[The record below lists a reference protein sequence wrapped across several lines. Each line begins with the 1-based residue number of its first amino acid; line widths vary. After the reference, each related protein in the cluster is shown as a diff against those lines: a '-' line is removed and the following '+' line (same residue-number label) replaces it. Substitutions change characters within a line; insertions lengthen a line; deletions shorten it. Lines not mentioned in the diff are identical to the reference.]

1 MSGPVVFTNKARCRD
16 CYRCLRVCPVK
27 AIRLEN
33 GQAQVVPELCIACG
47 TCVRECPQHAKQYR
61 HDIEAVSRLLA
72 SGRPVAVSVAPSFA
86 ADLKDWECARLPAAL
101 RRLGFAYVGETAVG
115 AWHVARQSADLMEQT
130 TDTRFCTACP
140 AFVHYVS
147 AYRPEL
153 ARRLLPVASPMIAHA
168 RQIKATHPDWAVVFI
183 GPCIAKKHEAT
194 TSGEAVDYVLTFEEL
209 AQWLGEARIDFK
221 ALEESEFDDRAP
233 ALSGAFPLPGGLLE
247 TSGRDGRP
255 IAAESL
261 AVAGFTEIE
270 EALGELESS
279 QKPLLLEALFCQHGC
294 INGPGLANHL
304 PLILRRQA
312 ILQHTQQR
320 AASTS
325 APALD
330 VDATHERYE
339 SAPAPLSEV
348 SEEAIRRLLDETGK
362 ARPEDQLN
370 CGACGYPS
378 CRAKAIAVL
387 RGMAEREMCL
397 PLMRRLAERRTD
409 RIIETSPNGILIVD
423 EHLNIAHMNPAFRR
437 FFMCSDALLGRK
449 VATLMDPEPFE
460 RLASGQSETIEAT
473 VRHDNYHLLCHE
485 IIYALEEEKQ
495 YVGIFVNIT
504 HTQANRK
511 KLNELRHQTIAQAKE
526 LLEHQVNM
534 AQQMALYLGQSTAQ
548 GESLVRDLL
557 KLAAQGD
564 EKDDE
569 HP

>member
-61 HDIEAVSRLLA
+61 RDTEAVARLLA
-72 SGRPVAVSVAPSFA
+72 SGRPVAASVAPSFA

-101 RRLGFAYVGETAVG
+101 RRLGFAYIGETALG
-115 AWHVARQSADLMEQT
+115 AWHVARQSAALMEGAS
-130 TDTRFCTACP
+130 DPRLCTACP
-140 AFVHYVS
+140 AFVRYIS

-153 ARRLLPVASPMIAHA
+153 APKLLPVASPMIAHA
-168 RQIKATHPDWAVVFI
+168 RLIKEAHPDWAVVFI
-183 GPCIAKKHEAT
+183 GPCVAKKLETAA
-194 TSGEAVDYVLTFEEL
+194 SGGAVDYALTFEEL
-209 AQWLGEARIDFK
+209 AQWLREAHIDLK
-221 ALEESEFDDRAP
+221 ALEESDFDDRAP
-233 ALSGAFPLPGGLLE
+233 ALSAAFPLPGGLLE

-261 AVAGFTEIE
+261 AVAGFPEIE
-270 EALGELESS
+270 EALDELDACG
-279 QKPLLLEALFCQHGC
+279 KALLLEALFCPHGC

-304 PLILRRQA
+304 PLLARRQA
-312 ILQHTQQR
+312 VLQHTR
-320 AASTS
+320 ARAETTRE
-325 APALD
+325 PVLD
-330 VDATHERYE
+330 VDATRERYD
-339 SAPAPLSEV
+339 AQAAPLDEV

-423 EHLNIAHMNPAFRR
+423 EHLNITHMNPAFRR

-449 VATLMDPEPFE
+449 AATLMDPEPFE
-460 RLASGQSETIEAT
+460 RLASGQTETIEAT

-485 IIYALEEEKQ
+485 IIYALRDERQ

-511 KLNELRHQTIAQAKE
+511 KLSELRHQTIAQAKE

-557 KLAAQGD
+557 RLAAEGD
-564 EKDDE
+564 EKDGE
-569 HP
+569 RS